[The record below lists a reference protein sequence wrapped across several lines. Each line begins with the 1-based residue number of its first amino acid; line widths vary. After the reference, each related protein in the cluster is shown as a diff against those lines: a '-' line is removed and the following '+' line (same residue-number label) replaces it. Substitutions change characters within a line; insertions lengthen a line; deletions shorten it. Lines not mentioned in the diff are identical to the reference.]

1 MFEAIKMFE
10 AINRVLALN
19 NGQLQEIVNRVKDNK
34 LEETELI
41 LLLSALL
48 ASYATLE
55 EITGATVP
63 KFKTVNLG
71 ANRGLTFETD
81 TEDDNPEAEDIEI
94 KRAREEDQR
103 FFG

>member
-1 MFEAIKMFE
+1 MFDAIY
-10 AINRVLALN
+10 RVLSLN
-19 NGQLQEIVNRVKDNK
+19 NGQLQEIVNRIKNK
-34 LEETELI
+34 KMEETELI
-41 LLLSALL
+41 LLLSTLL

-55 EITGATVP
+55 EITGANIP
-63 KFKTVNLG
+63 KFRTVNLG

>member
-1 MFEAIKMFE
+1 MIE
-10 AINRVLALN
+10 AINRVLFLN
-19 NGQLQEIVNRVKDNK
+19 NGRLQEIVNRIKNK
-34 LEETELI
+34 KMEETELI
-41 LLLSALL
+41 LLLSTLL

-55 EITGATVP
+55 EITGANIP
-63 KFKTVNLG
+63 KFRTVNLG